1 MEHIK
6 TCKTLQLDALGK
18 IIIIEGPTEKNN
30 LLNYQLDEDLNI
42 FRPSTLQYEAL
53 VEIASSP
60 EGRVIIARN
69 NNIIIGYVTFHFPDK
84 LERWSEVD
92 TDNLLELGAI
102 EVINRYR
109 RFHIAQNLLKVA
121 MMDDSM
127 EDYIV
132 IATNYYWH
140 WDLKGTGLNVYDYR
154 KVIKKVMM
162 AGGLEYMPTDD
173 PDICIHSAN
182 CLTVRVGNRV
192 SEEDIQ
198 KFDLVRLKNQ
208 FMY

>member
-6 TCKTLQLDALGK
+6 TCNKFQINAFNEF
-18 IIIIEGPTEKNN
+18 IFIEGPVDNN
-30 LLNYQLDEDLNI
+30 DLLNYHLDDELSI
-42 FRPSTLQYEAL
+42 FRPAKQQYEAL
-53 VEIASSP
+53 MEIAQSP
-60 EGRVIIARN
+60 EGRVIIARKN
-69 NNIIIGYVTFHFPDK
+69 NKIIGYVTFHYPDK
-84 LERWSEVD
+84 LERWSEVY

-102 EVINRYR
+102 EVIRKYR

-121 MMDDSM
+121 MMDNSM

-182 CLTVRVGNRV
+182 CLTVRIGNRV
-192 SEEDIQ
+192 SDEDIQ